1 MTHAPGSSRWRPDKL
16 SRTWPALAGVVL
28 VLLTL
33 VIVSHPGPLPGEIAY
48 IRWLQRR
55 GEPLRTLA
63 EVVRATTGTEGNLV
77 VAVPAGIWLIHRHRS
92 VGVRALS
99 IVLVTLLVIQP
110 VFKELV
116 DRPRP
121 AADQVEVRATH
132 TSKSFPSGHSLSTTT
147 VWGAACGLAW
157 QRRRRS
163 LAVGLA
169 IPIVMTGV
177 ASGVQGVHWP
187 TDALAGT
194 LVGGLAAWA
203 IVRVLNAGPGGDRR
217 YSFGAIA
224 SPGSGPSG

>member
-1 MTHAPGSSRWRPDKL
+1 MTHAPGSSRWLPRKL
-16 SRTWPALAGVVL
+16 SRTWPALLGVVL
-28 VLLTL
+28 VLLT
-33 VIVSHPGPLPGEIAY
+33 VVVVYHPGPLPGEVAY

-55 GEPLRTLA
+55 DEPLRTLA
-63 EVVRATTGTEGNLV
+63 EFVRATTGTEGNLV
-77 VAVPAGIWLIHRHRS
+77 IAVPIGIWLIHRHGWL
-92 VGVRALS
+92 GVRALS
-99 IVLVTLLVIQP
+99 IVLFTLLVIQP

-121 AADQVEVRATH
+121 TADQVEVRAAH

-157 QRRRRS
+157 QRRRRL
-163 LAVGLA
+163 LAAGLA
-169 IPIVMTGV
+169 IPILMTGI

-203 IVRVLNAGPGGDRR
+203 IVSVLDAGPAGERR